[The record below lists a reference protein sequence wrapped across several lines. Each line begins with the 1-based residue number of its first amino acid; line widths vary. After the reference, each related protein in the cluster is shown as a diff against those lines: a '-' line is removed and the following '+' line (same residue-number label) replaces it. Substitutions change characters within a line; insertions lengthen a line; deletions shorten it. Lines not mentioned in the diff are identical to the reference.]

1 MSPISTLRTTISAAV
16 IAAMLAGCASTSS
29 PRVVSKGFGGRSGGD
44 LGLATRALAALN
56 ANNFAEAVALAER
69 AVEKTPTDAGFRT
82 LLGNAYF
89 AAGRFRSAEQAY
101 KDALSIYANQP
112 QAVLKLALVQIAQ
125 GKNDE
130 ALRFLEVGRDSLDPA
145 DVGLAMALAGRAQ
158 DAVALL
164 DHAARANGADARVRQ
179 NLALAYALAGDWQQ
193 ARIVA
198 AQDVPADQLDSR
210 IEQWMAMASPAK
222 PSDQVAAL
230 VGVSPALADPG
241 QPVRLALVKQDQR
254 LAEAAPAPA
263 APEPQPTPQPE
274 PAVPVA
280 EVAPIALPLAPVD
293 LPVAPVAGPQPVESR
308 IAQVEAS
315 LAPVQIPADPEPAFA
330 AAVPPA
336 APPPNPLRVAA
347 ASPAE
352 VPLALVETARQM
364 LPKVREAAAR
374 PKPAARPPLVRA
386 SAPLPGKSSAVVQ
399 LGAYKSP
406 KRVLVAWDA
415 AARRFKGLE
424 GYAPVSARFDGPNGT
439 VYRLSV
445 KGFASRSEA
454 TALCERLRRLGG
466 ACFVRNTAGDR
477 PIQYAAR

>member
-44 LGLATRALAALN
+44 LGLATRALVALN
-56 ANNFAEAVALAER
+56 ANEFAQAVALAER

-82 LLGNAYF
+82 LLGNTYF

-112 QAVLKLALVQIAQ
+112 QAVLKLVLVQIAQ

-130 ALRFLEVGRDSLDPA
+130 ALRFLEVGRNSLDPA
-145 DVGLAMALAGRAQ
+145 DVGLAMALAGRPQ

-164 DHAARANGADARVRQ
+164 DYAARANGADARVRQ
-179 NLALAYALAGDWQQ
+179 NLALAYALSGDWQQ

-198 AQDVPADQLDSR
+198 AQDVPANQLDSR
-210 IEQWMAMASPAK
+210 IEQWMAMSSPAK
-222 PSDQVAAL
+222 ASDQVAAL
-230 VGVSPALADPG
+230 VGIAPALADPG

-254 LAEAAPAPA
+254 LAAAASAAPEPKPQFQPQPQPEPLPVPVAEAAPPPAPA
-263 APEPQPTPQPE
+263 AVEPEP
-274 PAVPVA
+274 VP
-280 EVAPIALPLAPVD
+280 APIAVAEAVLAPVH
-293 LPVAPVAGPQPVESR
+293 
-308 IAQVEAS
+308 
-315 LAPVQIPADPEPAFA
+315 IPADPEPAFA
-330 AAVPPA
+330 EPVAPPP
-336 APPPNPLRVAA
+336 PPPNPLRVAA

-364 LPKVREAAAR
+364 IPKVREAAAR
-374 PKPAARPPLVRA
+374 AKPVARPPLVRA
-386 SAPLPGKSSAVVQ
+386 SAQLSGKSGAVVQ

-424 GYAPVSARFDGPNGT
+424 GYAPMSARFDGPKGT

-445 KGFASRSEA
+445 KGFANRSEA
-454 TALCERLRRLGG
+454 TALCESLRRSGG
-466 ACFVRNTAGDR
+466 TCFVRNTAGDR
-477 PIQYAAR
+477 PIHYAAR